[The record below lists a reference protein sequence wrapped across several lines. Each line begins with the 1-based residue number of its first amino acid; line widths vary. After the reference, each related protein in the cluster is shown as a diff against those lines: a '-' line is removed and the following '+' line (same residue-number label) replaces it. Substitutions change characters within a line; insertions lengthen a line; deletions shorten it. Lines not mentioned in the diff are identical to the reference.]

1 MFATPTAVLGIW
13 MRGILAIGLLLA
25 GGWLAYRWYEEL
37 PRYAPSASRLDD
49 APSESA
55 VRLSP
60 AERIMAWRPGLDLTT
75 AMLLGAVG
83 LMGISLGG
91 RMLLPRLLYPADPR
105 GLPKLEGGRQQ
116 AVPRSDGSEIFVEI
130 HGRDR
135 GPTIILT
142 HGWGMDH
149 REWAYLKRAWG
160 DQFRIVVWDLP
171 GIEGS
176 SRPPNRDFSLDRM
189 AADLRDVIEATRS
202 DGPVILV
209 GHSIGGM
216 VMLTF
221 CRLFPEWLGSAV
233 SRLVLIDTTY
243 TNPLRTTSK
252 RKLATALQ
260 KPLIE
265 PLLHLQIWLSPLVWV
280 MNWCSYLNGSSHW
293 SAARSSFAGT
303 QTRSQLDFV
312 ASFQPR
318 HSPAVLSRGALGML
332 RYDASK
338 ILSQIR
344 IPTLILCGDQDAVT
358 LPEASEHI
366 DREVPAASLHKL
378 VPGKHCAH
386 IEHDSAFAGRLAEF
400 CKVKAAS
407 KSA

>member
-1 MFATPTAVLGIW
+1 MFATPTAVIGAWL
-13 MRGILAIGLLLA
+13 RGVLAIGVLVA
-25 GGWLAYRWYEEL
+25 AGWLAYRWYEGL
-37 PRYAPSASRLDD
+37 PRYAPSPSRLDD
-49 APSESA
+49 SLSEPA
-55 VRLSP
+55 TPLSP

-75 AMLLGAVG
+75 AMLLGALG
-83 LMGISLGG
+83 LTGIGLGG

-105 GLPKLEGGRQQ
+105 GIPKLNGGRQQ
-116 AVPRSDGSEIFVEI
+116 IVSRSDGSEIFVEV
-130 HGRDR
+130 HGLER

-149 REWAYLKRAWG
+149 HEWAYLKRAWG
-160 DQFRIVVWDLP
+160 DRFRIVVWDLP
-171 GIEGS
+171 GIGGS
-176 SRPPNRDFSLDRM
+176 SRPPDRDFSLDRM

-202 DGPVILV
+202 DGPAILV

-221 CRLFPEWLGSAV
+221 CRLHPEWMGSAV

-243 TNPLRTTSK
+243 TNPLRTMAWK
-252 RKLATALQ
+252 KLATVLQ

-265 PLLHLQIWLSPLVWV
+265 PLLHLQIWLSPLVWI
-280 MNWCSYLNGSSHW
+280 MNWASYLNGSAHW
-293 SAARSSFAGT
+293 SAARTSFAGT

-318 HSPAVLSRGALGML
+318 HSPAVLARGALGML

-344 IPTLILCGDQDAVT
+344 IPTLVLCGDQDTVT

-366 DREVPAASLHKL
+366 DGEVPTASLHKL

-386 IEHDSAFAGRLAEF
+386 IEHDSDFAGRVGEF
-400 CKVKAAS
+400 CHIKAAS